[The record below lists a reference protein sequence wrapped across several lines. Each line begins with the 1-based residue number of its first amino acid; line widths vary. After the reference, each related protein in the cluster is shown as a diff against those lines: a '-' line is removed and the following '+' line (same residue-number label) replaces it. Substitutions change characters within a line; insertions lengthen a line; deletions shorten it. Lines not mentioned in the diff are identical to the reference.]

1 MRLYIL
7 NVQFQNWKLEI
18 MILLYFIIVKNFLT
32 NVLVIN
38 FVLLYVFFTTTSVA
52 KKILKYFYLLSYTY
66 NMIDVKDS
74 YYVHNRIILNIL

>member
-7 NVQFQNWKLEI
+7 NVQFQNWKLEN